1 MIQVYIISLKESQ
14 RRLDTEKLVL
24 ESNEKFKGRC
34 VFQIFD
40 AISPKHED
48 FEKFV
53 QELYDAQ
60 SMLKSDWFHS
70 DYCYQEL
77 LPQEFGCYLS
87 HYLLW
92 KECVKTNQPVVIL
105 EDDVTLESNFMQA
118 LEDCLK
124 SPFDFVRL
132 YGHYWGGHKT
142 NLCALPIYTEAE
154 EADYTEAEET
164 DYYIK
169 AEAPIENHE
178 VTPPNS
184 TQDTQQDFINET
196 QQNPK
201 EPFEPCKIAPQK
213 ISFNQVVFKKIKR
226 KLNHFIGNILARTEV
241 YKKLVAKYDELTGKY
256 DELTGKYD
264 ELTGKYDE
272 LTGKYDELTGKYD
285 ELTGKYDELTG
296 KYDELTGKYDELTG
310 KYDELTGKYDELT
323 GKYDELTGKY
333 ESLLAKEANIKETFW
348 ERRADNEKEAFFL
361 EHFYLTSVYVSTTA
375 GYYITPKG
383 TKTFI
388 EATERF
394 KIIEPVDMFIN
405 NPTYHDIANFT
416 YMPCPVSLNKHAF
429 NSTIQNAKKPDISL
443 KPPKKSYFD
452 NLFYHQLN
460 TRKCLRAFHKY
471 SKQYDHLK
479 TPKEV

>member
-1 MIQVYIISLKESQ
+1 VYIISLKESQ
-14 RRLDTEKLVL
+14 RRLDTEKLVS

-70 DYCYQEL
+70 DWCRGEL

-87 HYLLW
+87 HYFLW

-105 EDDVTLESNFMQA
+105 EDDITLESNFMQA

-124 SPFDFVRL
+124 SPFDFVKL
-132 YGHYWGGHKT
+132 FGWYWNFHKT
-142 NLCALPIYTEAE
+142 NLCTLPLERDAVESMGETPIEDHVKTEAP
-154 EADYTEAEET
+154 ET
-164 DYYIK
+164 
-169 AEAPIENHE
+169 PIENYE
-178 VTPPNS
+178 VTPPPPNP
-184 TQDTQQDFINET
+184 TQDAQQDCIIETQQD
-196 QQNPK
+196 PK
-201 EPFEPCKIAPQK
+201 ELSEPCKIAPQK

-226 KLNHFIGNILARTEV
+226 KLNRFIGSILARTEV
-241 YKKLVAKYDELTGKY
+241 YKNIV
-256 DELTGKYD
+256 
-264 ELTGKYDE
+264 
-272 LTGKYDELTGKYD
+272 
-285 ELTGKYDELTG
+285 GKYDELTG

-333 ESLLAKEANIKETFW
+333 ESLLAKEVNIKETFW
-348 ERRADNEKEAFFL
+348 ERRADSEKEAFFL
-361 EHFYLTSVYVSTTA
+361 EHFYLTSVYVASTA

-383 TKTFI
+383 AKTFI

-405 NPTYHDIANFT
+405 NPTYHDVATLT
-416 YMPCPVSLNKHAF
+416 YLPLPVSLNKHCKI
-429 NSTIQNAKKPDISL
+429 STIQNLKKSDISL
-443 KPPKKSYFD
+443 KSPRKSYFD
-452 NLFYHQLN
+452 NLLYDQLN
-460 TRKCLRAFHKY
+460 TRKCLKAFHKY
-471 SKQYDHLK
+471 SRRYAPLK

>member
-40 AISPKHED
+40 AISPKHQD

-53 QELYDAQ
+53 QEFYDAQ

-70 DYCYQEL
+70 DYCYQGL
-77 LPQEFGCYLS
+77 LPRELGCYLS

-92 KECVKTNQPVVIL
+92 KECVKTNQPIVIL
-105 EDDVTLESNFMQA
+105 EDDAALEPNFMQA

-142 NLCALPIYTEAE
+142 NLRALPIYTEV
-154 EADYTEAEET
+154 EET
-164 DYYIK
+164 DYTEIEE

-178 VTPPNS
+178 VTLPPNS

-201 EPFEPCKIAPQK
+201 EPSDPCKIAPQK

-264 ELTGKYDE
+264 DLTGKYDD
-272 LTGKYDELTGKYD
+272 LTGKYDDLTGKYD
-285 ELTGKYDELTG
+285 DLTGKYD
-296 KYDELTGKYDELTG
+296 D
-310 KYDELTGKYDELT
+310 
-323 GKYDELTGKY
+323 LTGKY

-348 ERRADNEKEAFFL
+348 ERSADSEKEAFFL

-375 GYYITPKG
+375 GYYLTPKG
-383 TKTFI
+383 AKTFI

-416 YMPCPVSLNKHAF
+416 YVPCPVSLNKHAF

-471 SKQYDHLK
+471 SKRYDHLK

>member
-40 AISPKHED
+40 AISPKHQD

-77 LPQEFGCYLS
+77 LPREFGCYLS

-105 EDDVTLESNFMQA
+105 EDDVALESNFMQA

-142 NLCALPIYTEAE
+142 NLCALPIYTEV
-154 EADYTEAEET
+154 EET
-164 DYYIK
+164 DYIE
-169 AEAPIENHE
+169 AEAPEVPIENHE
-178 VTPPNS
+178 VTPPPPNS
-184 TQDTQQDFINET
+184 TQDTQQDLINET
-196 QQNPK
+196 QQK
-201 EPFEPCKIAPQK
+201 EPSEPCQIAPQK
-213 ISFNQVVFKKIKR
+213 ISFNQVVFKKIKK

-264 ELTGKYDE
+264 DLTGKYDD
-272 LTGKYDELTGKYD
+272 LTGKYDDLTGKYD
-285 ELTGKYDELTG
+285 DLTGKYD
-296 KYDELTGKYDELTG
+296 D
-310 KYDELTGKYDELT
+310 
-323 GKYDELTGKY
+323 LTGKY

-348 ERRADNEKEAFFL
+348 ERRADSEKEAFFL
-361 EHFYLTSVYVSTTA
+361 EHFYLTSVYVASTA

-383 TKTFI
+383 AKTFI

-394 KIIEPVDMFIN
+394 KIIEPVDMFMDN
-405 NPTYHDIANFT
+405 SAYHDIANFT
-416 YMPCPVSLNKHAF
+416 YVPCPVSLNKHAF
-429 NSTIQNAKKPDISL
+429 NSTIQDAKKPDISL

-460 TRKCLRAFHKY
+460 ARKCLRAFHKY
-471 SKQYDHLK
+471 SKQYAPLK

>member
-1 MIQVYIISLKESQ
+1 MIGVYIISLKESQ

-70 DYCYQEL
+70 DWCRGEL

-87 HYLLW
+87 HYFLW
-92 KECVKTNQPVVIL
+92 KECVKTNQPIVIL

-124 SPFDFVRL
+124 SPFDFVKL
-132 YGHYWGGHKT
+132 FGWYWNFHKT
-142 NLCALPIYTEAE
+142 NLRTLPLERDAVESVGETPIEDHVKTEAP
-154 EADYTEAEET
+154 ET
-164 DYYIK
+164 
-169 AEAPIENHE
+169 PIENHE
-178 VTPPNS
+178 VTPHNP
-184 TQDTQQDFINET
+184 TQDAQQDFIIET
-196 QQNPK
+196 QQEELSN
-201 EPFEPCKIAPQK
+201 PCKIAPQK
-213 ISFNQVVFKKIKR
+213 ISFNPVVFKKIKR

-241 YKKLVAKYDELTGKY
+241 YKK
-256 DELTGKYD
+256 
-264 ELTGKYDE
+264 
-272 LTGKYDELTGKYD
+272 
-285 ELTGKYDELTG
+285 
-296 KYDELTGKYDELTG
+296 
-310 KYDELTGKYDELT
+310 LT

-348 ERRADNEKEAFFL
+348 ERRADSEKEAFFL
-361 EHFYLTSVYVSTTA
+361 EHFYLTSVYVASTA

-383 TKTFI
+383 AKTFI

-405 NPTYHDIANFT
+405 NPTYHDVATLT
-416 YMPCPVSLNKHAF
+416 YLPLPVSLNKHCKI
-429 NSTIQNAKKPDISL
+429 STIQNLKKSDISL
-443 KPPKKSYFD
+443 SGPKKSYLD
-452 NLFYHQLN
+452 NLLYDQLN
-460 TRKCLRAFHKY
+460 TRKCLKAFHKY
-471 SKQYDHLK
+471 SRQYAPLK
-479 TPKEV
+479 IPKEV

>member
-1 MIQVYIISLKESQ
+1 MISVYIISLKESQ

-70 DYCYQEL
+70 DWCCGEL

-92 KECVKTNQPVVIL
+92 KECVKLNQPVVIL
-105 EDDVTLESNFMQA
+105 EDDVALESNFMQA

-124 SPFDFVRL
+124 SPFDFVKL
-132 YGHYWGGHKT
+132 FGWYWNFHKT
-142 NLCALPIYTEAE
+142 NLHTLPLERDAVESVGETPIEDHAKAKEAE
-154 EADYTEAEET
+154 V
-164 DYYIK
+164 
-169 AEAPIENHE
+169 PIENHE
-178 VTPPNS
+178 VTPPNP
-184 TQDTQQDFINET
+184 TQDTQQDSIIET
-196 QQNPK
+196 QQDPK
-201 EPFEPCKIAPQK
+201 ELSEPCKIAPQK

-226 KLNHFIGNILARTEV
+226 KLNRFIGNILARTEV
-241 YKKLVAKYDELTGKY
+241 YRKLTGKY
-256 DELTGKYD
+256 DDLTGKYD
-264 ELTGKYDE
+264 DLTGKYDD
-272 LTGKYDELTGKYD
+272 LTGKYDDLTGKYD
-285 ELTGKYDELTG
+285 DLTGKYDDLTG
-296 KYDELTGKYDELTG
+296 KYDDLTT
-310 KYDELTGKYDELT
+310 
-323 GKYDELTGKY
+323 KY

-348 ERRADNEKEAFFL
+348 ESRADNEKEAFFL
-361 EHFYLTSVYVSTTA
+361 EHFYLTSVYVASTA

-383 TKTFI
+383 AKTFI

-405 NPTYHDIANFT
+405 NPTYHDVATLT
-416 YMPCPVSLNKHAF
+416 YLPLPVSLNKHCKI
-429 NSTIQNAKKPDISL
+429 STIQNLKKSDISL
-443 KPPKKSYFD
+443 IGPKKSYFD
-452 NLFYHQLN
+452 NLLYDQLN

-471 SKQYDHLK
+471 SRRYAPLK

>member
-40 AISPKHED
+40 AISPKHQD

-77 LPQEFGCYLS
+77 LPREFGCYLS

-105 EDDVTLESNFMQA
+105 EDDAMLESNFMQA

-124 SPFDFVRL
+124 SPFEFVRL

-154 EADYTEAEET
+154 ETDYIEAEV
-164 DYYIK
+164 
-169 AEAPIENHE
+169 PIENHE
-178 VTPPNS
+178 VTPPPPNS
-184 TQDTQQDFINET
+184 TQDTQQDLINET

-201 EPFEPCKIAPQK
+201 EPSEPCKIAPQK

-241 YKKLVAKYDELTGKY
+241 YKKLTEKYNELTEKYDELT
-256 DELTGKYD
+256 E
-264 ELTGKYDE
+264 
-272 LTGKYDELTGKYD
+272 
-285 ELTGKYDELTG
+285 

-348 ERRADNEKEAFFL
+348 ERRADSEKEALFL

-375 GYYITPKG
+375 GYYLTPKG
-383 TKTFI
+383 AKTFI

-416 YMPCPVSLNKHAF
+416 YVPCPVSLNKHAF

-452 NLFYHQLN
+452 NLFYHKFN
-460 TRKCLRAFHKY
+460 AKKCLRAFHKY
-471 SKQYDHLK
+471 SRRYAPLK
-479 TPKEV
+479 TPKES

>member
-1 MIQVYIISLKESQ
+1 MTQVYIISLKESQ

-87 HYLLW
+87 HYFLW
-92 KECVKTNQPVVIL
+92 KECVKLNQPVVIL
-105 EDDVTLESNFMQA
+105 EDDAALESNFMQA

-142 NLCALPIYTEAE
+142 NLCALPIYTETE
-154 EADYTEAEET
+154 EAEAS
-164 DYYIK
+164 
-169 AEAPIENHE
+169 IENHE
-178 VTPPNS
+178 VTPPPNP
-184 TQDTQQDFINET
+184 TQDTQQDCIIET
-196 QQNPK
+196 QQEELSN
-201 EPFEPCKIAPQK
+201 PCKIAPQK
-213 ISFNQVVFKKIKR
+213 TSFNQVVFKKIKR

-241 YKKLVAKYDELTGKY
+241 YKNIV
-256 DELTGKYD
+256 
-264 ELTGKYDE
+264 
-272 LTGKYDELTGKYD
+272 GKYD

-348 ERRADNEKEAFFL
+348 ESRADSEKEALFL
-361 EHFYLTSVYVSTTA
+361 EHFYLTSVYVATTA
-375 GYYITPKG
+375 GLLL
-383 TKTFI
+383 
-388 EATERF
+388 
-394 KIIEPVDMFIN
+394 
-405 NPTYHDIANFT
+405 NP
-416 YMPCPVSLNKHAF
+416 
-429 NSTIQNAKKPDISL
+429 
-443 KPPKKSYFD
+443 
-452 NLFYHQLN
+452 
-460 TRKCLRAFHKY
+460 
-471 SKQYDHLK
+471 
-479 TPKEV
+479 

>member
-1 MIQVYIISLKESQ
+1 MIECHRMPYLGVHLTQVYIISLKESQ

-53 QELYDAQ
+53 QELYDVQ

-92 KECVKTNQPVVIL
+92 KECVKLDEPVVIL
-105 EDDVTLESNFMQA
+105 EDDVALESNFMQA

-154 EADYTEAEET
+154 ETDYIEAET
-164 DYYIK
+164 
-169 AEAPIENHE
+169 PIENHE
-178 VTPPNS
+178 VTPPNP
-184 TQDTQQDFINET
+184 TQDTQQDFIIET
-196 QQNPK
+196 QQDPK
-201 EPFEPCKIAPQK
+201 ELSEPCKIAPQK

-226 KLNHFIGNILARTEV
+226 KLNHFIGSILARTEV
-241 YKKLVAKYDELTGKY
+241 YKNLVSKYDDLTKKYDDLTDDLNKNIAEKYDELTGKY
-256 DELTGKYD
+256 DELM
-264 ELTGKYDE
+264 
-272 LTGKYDELTGKYD
+272 
-285 ELTGKYDELTG
+285 
-296 KYDELTGKYDELTG
+296 
-310 KYDELTGKYDELT
+310 
-323 GKYDELTGKY
+323 GKY
-333 ESLLAKEANIKETFW
+333 ESLLAKEVNIKETFW
-348 ERRADNEKEAFFL
+348 ESRADSEEEAFFL
-361 EHFYLTSVYVSTTA
+361 EHFYLTSVYVATTS
-375 GYYITPKG
+375 GYYLTPKG
-383 TKTFI
+383 AKTFI

-394 KIIEPVDMFIN
+394 KIIEPVDMFMN
-405 NPTYHDIANFT
+405 NPTYHNVANFT
-416 YMPCPVSLNKHAF
+416 YLPCPVSLNKHAF

-443 KPPKKSYFD
+443 KPPRKSYFD
-452 NLFYHQLN
+452 NLFYHKFN
-460 TRKCLRAFHKY
+460 ARKCLKAFHKY
-471 SKQYDHLK
+471 SKQYAPLK

>member
-1 MIQVYIISLKESQ
+1 M
-14 RRLDTEKLVL
+14 DTEKLVL

-53 QELYDAQ
+53 QELYD
-60 SMLKSDWFHS
+60 SSSLLKSDWFHS
-70 DYCYQEL
+70 DWCCGEL

-92 KECVKTNQPVVIL
+92 KECVKLNQPVVIL
-105 EDDVTLESNFMQA
+105 EDDAALESNFMQA

-124 SPFDFVRL
+124 SPFDFVKL
-132 YGHYWGGHKT
+132 FGWYWNFHKT
-142 NLCALPIYTEAE
+142 NLHTLPLERDAVESVGETPIEDHVKTEAP
-154 EADYTEAEET
+154 ET
-164 DYYIK
+164 
-169 AEAPIENHE
+169 PTENHE
-178 VTPPNS
+178 VTPPPHNPA
-184 TQDTQQDFINET
+184 QDTQQD
-196 QQNPK
+196 PK
-201 EPFEPCKIAPQK
+201 ELSEPCKIAPQK

-226 KLNHFIGNILARTEV
+226 KLNHFIGNILARTEA
-241 YKKLVAKYDELTGKY
+241 YKNIV
-256 DELTGKYD
+256 
-264 ELTGKYDE
+264 
-272 LTGKYDELTGKYD
+272 
-285 ELTGKYDELTG
+285 GKYDELTG

-348 ERRADNEKEAFFL
+348 ERRADSEKEAFFL
-361 EHFYLTSVYVSTTA
+361 EHFYLTSVYVASTA

-383 TKTFI
+383 AKTFI

-405 NPTYHDIANFT
+405 NPTYHDVATLT
-416 YMPCPVSLNKHAF
+416 YLPLPVSLNKHCKI
-429 NSTIQNAKKPDISL
+429 STIQNLKKSDISL
-443 KPPKKSYFD
+443 SGPKKSYLD
-452 NLFYHQLN
+452 NLLYDQLN
-460 TRKCLRAFHKY
+460 TRKCLKAFHKY
-471 SKQYDHLK
+471 SRRYAPLK

>member
-14 RRLDTEKLVL
+14 RRLDIEKLVL

-34 VFQIFD
+34 AFQIFD

-77 LPQEFGCYLS
+77 LPREFGCYLS

-92 KECVKTNQPVVIL
+92 KECVKTNQPVIIL
-105 EDDVTLESNFMQA
+105 EDDVALESNFMQA

-154 EADYTEAEET
+154 ET
-164 DYYIK
+164 DYIE

-178 VTPPNS
+178 VTPPPPNS
-184 TQDTQQDFINET
+184 TQDTQQDFINDT
-196 QQNPK
+196 QQK
-201 EPFEPCKIAPQK
+201 EPSDPCKIAPQK

-241 YKKLVAKYDELTGKY
+241 HKKLVAKYDDLTGKY
-256 DELTGKYD
+256 DDLTGKYD
-264 ELTGKYDE
+264 DLTGKYDD
-272 LTGKYDELTGKYD
+272 LTGKYDDLTGKYD
-285 ELTGKYDELTG
+285 DLTGKYD
-296 KYDELTGKYDELTG
+296 D
-310 KYDELTGKYDELT
+310 
-323 GKYDELTGKY
+323 LTGKY
-333 ESLLAKEANIKETFW
+333 ESLLAKETNIKETFW
-348 ERRADNEKEAFFL
+348 ERRADSEKEAFFL

-375 GYYITPKG
+375 GYYLTPKG
-383 TKTFI
+383 AKTFI

-416 YMPCPVSLNKHAF
+416 YVPCPVSLNKHAF

-471 SKQYDHLK
+471 SKQYAPLK

>member
-1 MIQVYIISLKESQ
+1 MISVYIISLKESQ
-14 RRLDTEKLVL
+14 RRLDTEKLVS

-70 DYCYQEL
+70 DWCRGEL

-87 HYLLW
+87 HYFLW

-105 EDDVTLESNFMQA
+105 EDDVALESNFMQA

-124 SPFDFVRL
+124 SPFDFVKL
-132 YGHYWGGHKT
+132 FGWYWNFHKT
-142 NLCALPIYTEAE
+142 NLHTLPLERDAVESMGETPIEDHVKTEAP
-154 EADYTEAEET
+154 ET
-164 DYYIK
+164 
-169 AEAPIENHE
+169 PIENYE
-178 VTPPNS
+178 VTPPPPNPA
-184 TQDTQQDFINET
+184 QDAQQDLINET

-201 EPFEPCKIAPQK
+201 EPSEPCKIAPQK
-213 ISFNQVVFKKIKR
+213 ISFNQVVFKKIKK

-241 YKKLVAKYDELTGKY
+241 YKKLTGKYDDLTGKY
-256 DELTGKYD
+256 DDLTGKYD
-264 ELTGKYDE
+264 DLTGKYDD
-272 LTGKYDELTGKYD
+272 LTGKYDDLTGKYD
-285 ELTGKYDELTG
+285 D
-296 KYDELTGKYDELTG
+296 
-310 KYDELTGKYDELT
+310 
-323 GKYDELTGKY
+323 LTGKY

-348 ERRADNEKEAFFL
+348 ERRADSEKEALFL
-361 EHFYLTSVYVSTTA
+361 EHFYLTSVYVATTA
-375 GYYITPKG
+375 GYYLTPKG
-383 TKTFI
+383 AKTFI
-388 EATERF
+388 DATERF

-416 YMPCPVSLNKHAF
+416 YLPCPVSLNKHAF

-443 KPPKKSYFD
+443 KPPRKSYFD
-452 NLFYHQLN
+452 NLFYHKFNAQ
-460 TRKCLRAFHKY
+460 KCLKAFNKY
-471 SKQYDHLK
+471 SKQYAPLK

>member
-77 LPQEFGCYLS
+77 LPREFGCYLS

-105 EDDVTLESNFMQA
+105 EDDVALESNFMQA

-142 NLCALPIYTEAE
+142 NLRSLPLERDAVE
-154 EADYTEAEET
+154 SVGET
-164 DYYIK
+164 
-169 AEAPIENHE
+169 PIENNE
-178 VTPPNS
+178 LPPPPPNS
-184 TQDTQQDFINET
+184 TQDTQQDLINET

-201 EPFEPCKIAPQK
+201 EPSEPCKIAPQK

-241 YKKLVAKYDELTGKY
+241 YKKLLAKYDDLTGKY
-256 DELTGKYD
+256 DD
-264 ELTGKYDE
+264 
-272 LTGKYDELTGKYD
+272 
-285 ELTGKYDELTG
+285 
-296 KYDELTGKYDELTG
+296 
-310 KYDELTGKYDELT
+310 
-323 GKYDELTGKY
+323 LTGKY

-348 ERRADNEKEAFFL
+348 ERRADSEKEAFFL
-361 EHFYLTSVYVSTTA
+361 EHFYLTSVYVSSTA
-375 GYYITPKG
+375 GYYLTPKG
-383 TKTFI
+383 AKTFI

-416 YMPCPVSLNKHAF
+416 YVPCPVSLNKHAF

-452 NLFYHQLN
+452 NLFYDQLN
-460 TRKCLRAFHKY
+460 TKKCLRAFHKY
-471 SKQYDHLK
+471 SKQYAPLK

>member
-1 MIQVYIISLKESQ
+1 MTQVYIISLKESQ

-48 FEKFV
+48 FEKFI
-53 QELYDAQ
+53 QELYD
-60 SMLKSDWFHS
+60 SSSLLKSDWFHS

-105 EDDVTLESNFMQA
+105 EDDAMLESNFMQA

-142 NLCALPIYTEAE
+142 NLCTLPIYTETE
-154 EADYTEAEET
+154 EAEAPIENHAEAEASMEKT
-164 DYYIK
+164 
-169 AEAPIENHE
+169 PIENHE
-178 VTPPNS
+178 VTPPPPPNP
-184 TQDTQQDFINET
+184 TQDAQQDCIIETQQD
-196 QQNPK
+196 PK
-201 EPFEPCKIAPQK
+201 ELSEPCKIAPQK

-264 ELTGKYDE
+264 ELTGKY
-272 LTGKYDELTGKYD
+272 
-285 ELTGKYDELTG
+285 
-296 KYDELTGKYDELTG
+296 
-310 KYDELTGKYDELT
+310 
-323 GKYDELTGKY
+323 
-333 ESLLAKEANIKETFW
+333 ESLLAKEVNIKETFW
-348 ERRADNEKEAFFL
+348 ESRADSEKEALFL
-361 EHFYLTSVYVSTTA
+361 EHFYLTSVYVASTA
-375 GYYITPKG
+375 GYYLTPKG
-383 TKTFI
+383 AKTFI

-394 KIIEPVDMFIN
+394 KIIEPVDMFMN
-405 NPTYHDIANFT
+405 NPTYHDVANFT
-416 YMPCPVSLNKHAF
+416 YLPCPISLNKHAF

-452 NLFYHQLN
+452 NLFYHKFN
-460 TRKCLRAFHKY
+460 ARKCLKAFHKY
-471 SKQYDHLK
+471 SRRYAPLK

>member
-34 VFQIFD
+34 FFQIFN
-40 AISPKHED
+40 AISPKHQD

-60 SMLKSDWFHS
+60 NMLKSDWFHS

-105 EDDVTLESNFMQA
+105 EDDVALESNFMQA

-142 NLCALPIYTEAE
+142 NLCALPIYTEI
-154 EADYTEAEET
+154 EET
-164 DYYIK
+164 DYTE

-178 VTPPNS
+178 VTPPPPNS

-201 EPFEPCKIAPQK
+201 EPSEPCKIAPQK

-272 LTGKYDELTGKYD
+272 LTGKYDELTGKY
-285 ELTGKYDELTG
+285 
-296 KYDELTGKYDELTG
+296 
-310 KYDELTGKYDELT
+310 
-323 GKYDELTGKY
+323 
-333 ESLLAKEANIKETFW
+333 ESLLAKETNIKETFW
-348 ERRADNEKEAFFL
+348 ERRADSEKEALFL

-375 GYYITPKG
+375 GYYLTPKG
-383 TKTFI
+383 AKTFT

-416 YMPCPVSLNKHAF
+416 YVPCPVSLNKHAF

-471 SKQYDHLK
+471 SKQYAPLK
-479 TPKEV
+479 NP

>member
-1 MIQVYIISLKESQ
+1 MIQIYIISLKESQ

-34 VFQIFD
+34 VFKIFD
-40 AISPKHED
+40 AISPKHEY

-77 LPQEFGCYLS
+77 LPREFGCYLS

-92 KECVKTNQPVVIL
+92 KECVKTDQPVVIL
-105 EDDVTLESNFMQA
+105 EDDVVLESNFMQA
-118 LEDCLK
+118 LEDCLN

-142 NLCALPIYTEAE
+142 NLRALPIYTEAE
-154 EADYTEAEET
+154 ET
-164 DYYIK
+164 DYIE

-178 VTPPNS
+178 VTPPPPNPA
-184 TQDTQQDFINET
+184 QDTQQDLIIET
-196 QQNPK
+196 QQK
-201 EPFEPCKIAPQK
+201 EPSEPCKIAPPK

-264 ELTGKYDE
+264 ELTGKYDD
-272 LTGKYDELTGKYD
+272 LTGKYDDLTGKYD
-285 ELTGKYDELTG
+285 D
-296 KYDELTGKYDELTG
+296 
-310 KYDELTGKYDELT
+310 
-323 GKYDELTGKY
+323 LTGKY

-348 ERRADNEKEAFFL
+348 ERRADSEKEAFFL
-361 EHFYLTSVYVSTTA
+361 EHFYLTSVYVASTA
-375 GYYITPKG
+375 GYYLTPKG
-383 TKTFI
+383 AKTFI

-416 YMPCPVSLNKHAF
+416 YVPCPVSLNKHAF

-460 TRKCLRAFHKY
+460 TKKCLRAFHKY
-471 SKQYDHLK
+471 SKQYAPLK

>member
-1 MIQVYIISLKESQ
+1 MTQVYIISLKESQ
-14 RRLDTEKLVL
+14 RRLDTEKLVS

-48 FEKFV
+48 FEKLV
-53 QELYDAQ
+53 QELYD
-60 SMLKSDWFHS
+60 SSNLLKSDWFHS

-92 KECVKTNQPVVIL
+92 KECVKLNQPVVIL
-105 EDDVTLESNFMQA
+105 EDDVALESNFMQA

-142 NLCALPIYTEAE
+142 NLHSLPIYTETE
-154 EADYTEAEET
+154 EAEAS
-164 DYYIK
+164 
-169 AEAPIENHE
+169 IENHE
-178 VTPPNS
+178 VTPPPNPAQDAQQNS
-184 TQDTQQDFINET
+184 IIET
-196 QQNPK
+196 QQEELSN
-201 EPFEPCKIAPQK
+201 PCKIASQK
-213 ISFNQVVFKKIKR
+213 ISFNQMIFRKIKR
-226 KLNHFIGNILARTEV
+226 KLNHFIGSILARTEV
-241 YKKLVAKYDELTGKY
+241 YKKLVGKYDELNKNIAEKYDELTKKYDDLTDELNKNIAEKY
-256 DELTGKYD
+256 DELT
-264 ELTGKYDE
+264 T
-272 LTGKYDELTGKYD
+272 
-285 ELTGKYDELTG
+285 
-296 KYDELTGKYDELTG
+296 
-310 KYDELTGKYDELT
+310 
-323 GKYDELTGKY
+323 KY

-348 ERRADNEKEAFFL
+348 ERRADSEKEAFFL
-361 EHFYLTSVYVSTTA
+361 EHFYLTSVYVATTA
-375 GYYITPKG
+375 GYYLTPKG
-383 TKTFI
+383 AKTFI

-416 YMPCPVSLNKHAF
+416 YVPCPVSLNKHAF

-443 KPPKKSYFD
+443 KPPKKSYYD
-452 NLFYHQLN
+452 NLFYHKFN
-460 TRKCLRAFHKY
+460 ARKCLKAFHKY
-471 SKQYDHLK
+471 SRRYAPLK